1 MTISQ
6 AFSNA
11 TSGLGAVSRQASVA
25 SNNIANALTPGYHR
39 REVSLA
45 ERVLGNEG
53 AGVMVAGVDRAQN
66 AALTAQ
72 RRDADAGAAYS
83 SITADA
89 ASAISELVG
98 GPEDLGSLFG
108 KFSAFD
114 SDLRQLA
121 SAPADPAAQASAV
134 LSGLQLTVAFNALT
148 GDIQAMR
155 SDADAEIAR
164 RVDGVNTALRDVEAL
179 NESIRRATAAGQD
192 ASALL
197 DERQNAID
205 TINQSVPVRE
215 LRRDDGGV
223 DLMTHEGVFLLAGTA
238 KTISFTP
245 SPVIVAADQYAGGA
259 GALSGLSVDGV
270 DVTPGGASNQ
280 AVRDGAIAG
289 LFAVRDDL
297 APSAASELDALAA
310 DVISRFETAGVDPT
324 IAPGAAA
331 LFTDAGSALAP
342 PPAPGLAGRIALNAA
357 VDPAQGGDPSR
368 LRDGLYTAAPGPAGS
383 DLLLRRMID
392 VWDAPQ
398 TVNASFGAG
407 RALSAL
413 ESASEISSSVHAQN
427 ARLGAVSQSADV
439 LATTLQDAELSRT
452 GVDTDRE
459 LQNLL
464 LIEQAYAANARVIE
478 VASQMIQRLLE
489 L

>member
-11 TSGLGAVSRQASVA
+11 TSGLGAASRQASVT

-39 REVSLA
+39 RDVTLA
-45 ERVLGNEG
+45 ERVLGSEG
-53 AGVMVAGVDRAQN
+53 AGVMVAGIDRAQN

-89 ASAISELVG
+89 AMTISRLVG
-98 GPEDLGSLFG
+98 GPEDANALFG
-108 KFSAFD
+108 KFAAFD

-121 SAPADPAAQASAV
+121 NAPADPAAQASAV
-134 LSGLQLTVAFNALT
+134 SSGLQLTSAFNTLARDLQT
-148 GDIQAMR
+148 MR
-155 SDADAEIAR
+155 ADADTEIAH
-164 RVDGVNTALRDVEAL
+164 RVASLNEALRDVEAL

-197 DERQNAID
+197 DERQTAID
-205 TINQSVPVRE
+205 KINQSIPVRE
-215 LRRDDGGV
+215 LRRDDGAV

-245 SPVIVAADQYAGGA
+245 SPVIAAADQYAGGA
-259 GALSGLSVDGV
+259 GALSGLLVEGV
-270 DVTPGGASNQ
+270 DITPGGASNQ
-280 AVRDGAIAG
+280 AVRAGAVAG
-289 LFAVRDDL
+289 LFAVRDDY
-297 APSAASELDALAA
+297 APRAANELDALAA

-342 PPAPGLAGRIALNAA
+342 PVAAGLAGRIELNAA

-368 LRDGLYTAAPGPAGS
+368 LRDGLYAAAPGPAGS
-383 DLLLRRMID
+383 DLLLRRMVD

-398 TVNASFGAG
+398 TVNASFAAG

-413 ESASEISSSVHAQN
+413 EGASELSSSVHAQN

-439 LATTLQDAELSRT
+439 LATTLQEAELSRT

-459 LQNLL
+459 MQNLL